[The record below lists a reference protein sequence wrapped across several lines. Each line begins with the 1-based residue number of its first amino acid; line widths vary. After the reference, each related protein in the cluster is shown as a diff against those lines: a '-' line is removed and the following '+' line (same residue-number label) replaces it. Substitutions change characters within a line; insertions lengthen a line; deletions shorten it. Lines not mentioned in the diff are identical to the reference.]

1 MERLCRTLYHFDSA
15 DHACTVGTTNKDLP
29 PVERVAFT
37 VVQGYRVVHELT
49 FPDSFEEKGPV
60 KVTGQ
65 LWWKQAPSSFLTDLS
80 ESTEPFAIEIR
91 AYDPLAE
98 VDYTTSLSGCWIA
111 EAAGLHCKFIA
122 GAWKKWSSF
131 QFTKVEEPME
141 DLYSIL
147 ENLSGVVRK
156 HT

>member
-1 MERLCRTLYHFDSA
+1 MEKTLYYFDSA
-15 DHACTVGTTNKDLP
+15 DHACTIHINNNLP
-29 PVERVAFT
+29 PIERVIFKVA
-37 VVQGYRVVHELT
+37 QEYRVVHELT